1 MAYRIQI
8 NWFGDKVHAM
18 ELELVDGVGVVY
30 GAVRL
35 ARGDMRYIR
44 DNDRAFSILNVCIAS
59 VPPTPKLCT
68 YLLISR
74 VYVCYF

>member
-44 DNDRAFSILNVCIAS
+44 DNDRAFSILNVCIAKVS
-59 VPPTPKLCT
+59 RPPQNCVHI
-68 YLLISR
+68 Y
-74 VYVCYF
+74 